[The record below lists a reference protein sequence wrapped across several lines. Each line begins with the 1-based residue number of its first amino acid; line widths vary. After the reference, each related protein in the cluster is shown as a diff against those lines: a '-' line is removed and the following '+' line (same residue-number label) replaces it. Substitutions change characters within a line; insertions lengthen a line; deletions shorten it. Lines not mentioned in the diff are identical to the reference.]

1 MPEIVLI
8 IIEDAFW
15 ASIAAVGFAILF
27 RVPQQAL
34 APAASCGALGYAGRT
49 LLMYYG
55 MQIAPATLIGATL
68 VGFVGLFYARQLHLP
83 SIVFT
88 VSGAIPMVPGV
99 FAFRT
104 MLFIL
109 QVTTASGNAEIQDAL
124 LQASQ
129 NGIITG
135 LVLAALAIGIA
146 SPSLLFDRHRPVI

>member
-1 MPEIVLI
+1 MPEIIRIVL
-8 IIEDAFW
+8 EDAVW
-15 ASIAAVGFAILF
+15 ASIAALGFAMLF

-34 APAASCGALGYAGRT
+34 APAAICGALGHAGRT

-55 MQIAPATLIGATL
+55 MQITPATLIGASL
-68 VGFVGLFYARQLHLP
+68 VGFLGWLYAKKLQLP

-104 MLFIL
+104 MLYIL
-109 QVTTASGNAEIQDAL
+109 QVTTATNNVEIQEAL

-135 LVLAALAIGIA
+135 MVLAALAIGIA
-146 SPSLLFDRHRPVI
+146 SPSLLFDRHRPVV

>member
-1 MPEIVLI
+1 MPEILLI

-15 ASIAAVGFAILF
+15 ASIAAVGFAMLF
-27 RVPQQAL
+27 RVPHQAL
-34 APAASCGALGYAGRT
+34 APAASCGALGHAMRA

-55 MQIAPATLIGATL
+55 MQIVPATLIGATC
-68 VGFVGLFYARQLHLP
+68 VGFLGSYYARRLQLP

-99 FAFRT
+99 FAFQT
-104 MLFIL
+104 MLYIL
-109 QVTTASGNAEIQDAL
+109 RVTTAADNAEIQDAL

-135 LVLAALAIGIA
+135 MVLAALAIGIA
-146 SPSLLFDRHRPVI
+146 SPTLLFNRQRPVV